1 MFQLEQPGSI
11 LHARTYAQKA
21 MGLGDLLPQ
30 PTGKPVIAAVLLC
43 KGGATRGAGRRERQ
57 RQLDAVN

>member
-1 MFQLEQPGSI
+1 
-11 LHARTYAQKA
+11 

-43 KGGATRGAGRRERQ
+43 KGGATRGAGRKETK